1 MASGRLFLAA
11 TLSLT
16 ACSAIPPIVRAEDG
30 AQAETEGKHTFIGK
44 VNANAVYVRSRSS
57 EDGYPTMKLSKDA
70 EVTVVGIK
78 GNWLKIVPPEGS
90 FAYVPKSF
98 VNLRN
103 DGTVGRATKEMIAR
117 AGSELNELA
126 VQPLA
131 PVHEGE
137 DVQVIGQHNE
147 YFKIKPPKDSYL
159 WVNKQFV
166 DPVKVADEVAENH
179 KESQAPGTEKQP
191 KHTEPETETP
201 KNHTEVA
208 RGNDES
214 AAPTTRPAD
223 EIAEATPTTQPAT
236 TQPAFNAVAE
246 YTKLEQQ
253 FAEATKKPILEQPL
267 PELLA
272 GYAKVIAADDLP
284 DSMRR
289 IAEIRVASL
298 KVRNDAREKFLAV
311 KADQQKMQEKQ
322 QSLIA
327 ERQEIE
333 ERIKQNDIQLFAA
346 VGTLR
351 TSSLQMGQ
359 GTLYRLTDP
368 ASGRTVCYIRTT
380 DTKYAQLVGQ
390 FIGIRGTVI
399 SDSQLKAIVEN
410 PTEYKNVEPSQVNI
424 KVAAQIIPPSL
435 VKNVP
440 PPAPVQNPAA
450 PQPGQSNPT
459 GQAST
464 SENQ

>member
-11 TLSLT
+11 ALSLST
-16 ACSAIPPIVRAEDG
+16 FASIPSFLRAQDSSPG
-30 AQAETEGKHTFIGK
+30 ETESKHTFIGK
-44 VNANAVYVRSRSS
+44 VNANAVYVRSRAS

-70 EVTVVGIK
+70 EVTIVGMR
-78 GNWLKIVPPEGS
+78 GNWLKIIPPDGS

-98 VNLRN
+98 VILRG
-103 DGTVGRATKEMIAR
+103 DGTIGRANRETIAR
-117 AGSELNELA
+117 AGSDLNELA
-126 VQPLA
+126 AQPLA

-137 DVQVIGQHNE
+137 DVQILGQHNE
-147 YFKIKPPKDSYL
+147 YFKIKPPKESFL

-166 DPVKVADEVAENH
+166 DPVKVADQPEVAV
-179 KESQAPGTEKQP
+179 KPQP
-191 KHTEPETETP
+191 KVTEPDP
-201 KNHTEVA
+201 KPTGTAPEPDQSGTQVT
-208 RGNDES
+208 RGNEPE
-214 AAPTTRPAD
+214 PTTRPSEQVA
-223 EIAEATPTTQPAT
+223 EIPQTQPAT

-246 YTKLEQQ
+246 YTRLEQQ
-253 FAEATKKPILEQPL
+253 FADATKKPILEQPL
-267 PELLA
+267 PELLS
-272 GYAKVIAADDLP
+272 GYQKVMDADDLP

-322 QSLIA
+322 QSLVA

-359 GTLYRLTDP
+359 GMLYRLTDP
-368 ASGRTVCYIRTT
+368 ASGRTVCYIRTS
-380 DTKYAQLVGQ
+380 DAKYGQLIGQ
-390 FIGIRGTVI
+390 FIGIRGTLT

-440 PPAPVQNPAA
+440 PPVPASVLPPAA
-450 PQPGQSNPT
+450 GQTSPT

-464 SENQ
+464 NENQ

>member
-11 TLSLT
+11 ALSLST
-16 ACSAIPPIVRAEDG
+16 ISGVSSFVRAEDG

-44 VNANAVYVRSRSS
+44 VNANAVYVRSRAS

-70 EVTVVGIK
+70 EVTIVGMK
-78 GNWLKIVPPEGS
+78 GNWLKIIPPDGS

-98 VNLRN
+98 VILRG
-103 DGTVGRATKEMIAR
+103 DGTIGRANRETIAR
-117 AGSELNELA
+117 AGSDLNELA
-126 VQPLA
+126 AQPLA

-137 DVQVIGQHNE
+137 DVQILGQHNE
-147 YFKIKPPKDSYL
+147 YFKIKPPKESFL

-166 DPVKVADEVAENH
+166 DPVKVADQPEVAV
-179 KESQAPGTEKQP
+179 QP
-191 KHTEPETETP
+191 KPQSPEPQAKGPEKAPETDRTGTKQVALGQEPE
-201 KNHTEVA
+201 
-208 RGNDES
+208 
-214 AAPTTRPAD
+214 PTTRPS
-223 EIAEATPTTQPAT
+223 EQVAEAPQTQPAT

-246 YTKLEQQ
+246 YTRLEQQ
-253 FAEATKKPILEQPL
+253 FADATKKPILEQPL

-272 GYAKVIAADDLP
+272 GYQKVTNADDLP

-289 IAEIRVASL
+289 IAEIRLASL

-311 KADQQKMQEKQ
+311 RADQQKMQEKQ
-322 QSLIA
+322 QSLVA

-359 GTLYRLTDP
+359 GLLYRLTDP
-368 ASGRTVCYIRTT
+368 ASGRTVCYLRTS
-380 DTKYAQLVGQ
+380 DPKYAQLVGQ
-390 FIGIRGTVI
+390 FIGIRGTI
-399 SDSQLKAIVEN
+399 TSDSQLKAIVEN
-410 PTEYKNVEPSQVNI
+410 PTDYKNVEPSQVNI
-424 KVAAQIIPPSL
+424 KIAAQIIPPSL

-440 PPAPVQNPAA
+440 PPVPASVLPPAA
-450 PQPGQSNPT
+450 GQTSPT